1 MNDQNDLRISIQG
14 LHFYHGPQEI
24 LRGVT
29 LNFYGGR
36 HYILAGPNGAGKS
49 TLIDLLAGL
58 KKSTKGDIIVD
69 GKPIG
74 IYHPLDLAR
83 ILALAPQ
90 DFRLD
95 FAFTVREVVTMGR
108 RPYLKRWGRLLPG
121 DRKAVDLALNR
132 LDISN
137 LASKPVTTL
146 SGGERQRTLL
156 ARTLAQEASII
167 LLDEPT
173 ISLDITH
180 ALTVMAEARA
190 QAEGGALVITVT
202 HDLNLGAAFG
212 HEFIFLK
219 DGQVVAAGPITQAFT
234 ADILTRVYE
243 TEARVT
249 LNDFT
254 DSLIADFK
262 KSV

>member
-1 MNDQNDLRISIQG
+1 MTDQNDPRISIQG
-14 LHFYHGPQEI
+14 LHFHHGPQEI
-24 LRGVT
+24 LRDVN

-49 TLIDLLAGL
+49 TLINLLAGL
-58 KKSTKGDIIVD
+58 KKSTKGDIMVD

-74 IYHPLDLAR
+74 IYHLPDLAR

-90 DFRLD
+90 NFHLD
-95 FAFTVREVVTMGR
+95 FPFTVREIVTMGR
-108 RPYLKRWGRLLPG
+108 YPYLRRWGRLLPG
-121 DRKAVDLALNR
+121 DRKAVDLALSR

-137 LASKPVTTL
+137 LASKPITAL

-156 ARTLAQEASII
+156 ARTLAQETSVI

-173 ISLDITH
+173 MSLDITH

-190 QAEGGALVITVT
+190 RAEGGALVITVT

-219 DGQVVAAGPITQAFT
+219 NGQVVTAGPITQAFT
-234 ADILTRVYE
+234 ADILTQVYE
-243 TEARVT
+243 AEARVT
-249 LNDFT
+249 LNNFT
-254 DSLIADFK
+254 GSLIADFK
-262 KSV
+262 K